1 MIYVVTINDKE
12 YEVEVELGKANII
25 KTTVVTAPAA
35 QAAPAFI
42 SAPVSVPVSQ
52 PTAIASGSEIIKAPM
67 PGTILDIKVQPG
79 QMVKKGEIILILEAM
94 KMENEILS
102 SADGVVKQIVVAKN
116 AVVSTGDALVVIQ

>member
-12 YEVEVELGKANII
+12 YEVEVELGKANIT
-25 KTTVVTAPAA
+25 KTTVLTAPAA
-35 QAAPAFI
+35 PVAPAAAY
-42 SAPVSVPVSQ
+42 APVFVPVSQ
-52 PTAIASGSEIIKAPM
+52 PATLVSGGKIVKAPM

-79 QMVKKGEIILILEAM
+79 QMVKKGEILLILEAM

-116 AVVSTGDALVVIQ
+116 AIVSTGDALVVIQ

>member
-35 QAAPAFI
+35 QAAPAFTP
-42 SAPVSVPVSQ
+42 APVSVPVSQ
-52 PTAIASGSEIIKAPM
+52 PAAIASGSEIIKAPM

-79 QMVKKGEIILILEAM
+79 QMIKKGEIILILEAM
-94 KMENEILS
+94 KMENEVLS
-102 SADGVVKQIVVAKN
+102 SAAGVVKQIVVAKN
-116 AVVSTGDALVVIQ
+116 AIVSTGDALVVIQ